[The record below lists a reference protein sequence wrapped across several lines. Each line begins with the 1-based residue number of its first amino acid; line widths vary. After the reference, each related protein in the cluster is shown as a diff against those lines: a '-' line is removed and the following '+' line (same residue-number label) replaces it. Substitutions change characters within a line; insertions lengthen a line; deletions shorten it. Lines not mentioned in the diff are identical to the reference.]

1 MSWHDHFNNDA
12 QEFISPFPL
21 DISKSGDKKVHFT
34 LPDG

>member
-1 MSWHDHFNNDA
+1 MITVLKNSS
-12 QEFISPFPL
+12 SPFPL